1 MLEVSGLHFRYPSSP
16 DDHGAQWQ
24 FDFMLA
30 PGECLAIHG
39 ASGSGKST
47 LLNLLAGFLPT
58 NNGSIRWRQQELMPL
73 PPWERPI
80 ASVFQE
86 HNLFE
91 HLNVADNIGL
101 GLHPGL
107 KLSGPHKQTIA
118 AALERVGLAGMGKR
132 RPAQLSGGQRQ
143 RVALLRAMLRSQP
156 LLLLDEPLTGLDPD
170 ARHTLHGLLLEQK
183 RNGVAMILASHDA
196 EDRQILAD
204 KVWNL

>member
-1 MLEVSGLHFRYPSSP
+1 MLEVSGLRFRYPDSENQSRP
-16 DDHGAQWQ
+16 HWQ
-24 FDFMLA
+24 FDFQLK

-47 LLNLLAGFLPT
+47 LLNLIAGFLQPDA
-58 NNGSIRWRQQELMPL
+58 GSIVWNRTQLNAL
-73 PPWERPI
+73 PPWERPVT
-80 ASVFQE
+80 SVFQE

-107 KLSGPHKQTIA
+107 KLSGTQKQQIVDS
-118 AALERVGLAGMGKR
+118 LKRVGLGPMAKR

-143 RVALLRAMLRSQP
+143 RVALLRALLREQP

-170 ARHTLHGLLLEQK
+170 AREILHRLLLEQK
-183 RNGVAMILASHDA
+183 RAGVAMILASHDA
-196 EDRQILAD
+196 EDRQVLAD
-204 KVWNL
+204 RVLNL

>member
-1 MLEVSGLHFRYPSSP
+1 MLEVSGLRFCYPPSSGH
-16 DDHGAQWQ
+16 HGPQWQ
-24 FDFMLA
+24 FDFTLA
-30 PGECLAIHG
+30 PGECVAIHG

-47 LLNLLAGFLPT
+47 LLNLLAGFLPASA
-58 NNGSIRWRQQELMPL
+58 GSVRWQQQELMPL
-73 PPWERPI
+73 PPWERPVT
-80 ASVFQE
+80 SVFQE

-91 HLNVADNIGL
+91 HLNVVDNIGL

-107 KLSGPHKQTIA
+107 KLSGAQQRTIIN
-118 AALERVGLAGMGKR
+118 ALERVGLSGMGKR

-143 RVALLRAMLRSQP
+143 RVALLRALLRRQP

-170 ARHTLHGLLLEQK
+170 ARHILHGLLLEQK
-183 RNGVAMILASHDA
+183 RDGVAIVLASHDV

>member
-1 MLEVSGLHFRYPSSP
+1 MLDVSGLGFRYPISP
-16 DDHGAQWQ
+16 DHHGQKWQ
-24 FDFMLA
+24 FDFTLA

-47 LLNLLAGFLPT
+47 LLNLLAGFLLASH
-58 NNGSIRWRQQELMPL
+58 GSICWRQRELMLL
-73 PPWERPI
+73 PPWQRPI
-80 ASVFQE
+80 TSVFQE

-91 HLNVADNIGL
+91 HLNVAENIGL

-107 KLSGPHKQTIA
+107 KLSSQQKQTIA

-156 LLLLDEPLTGLDPD
+156 LLLLDEPLTGLDSD
-170 ARHTLHGLLLEQK
+170 ARHTLHELLLEQK

-196 EDRQILAD
+196 EDRQVLAD